1 VRSVNVVHNVCEVA
15 ELRLRSLF
23 APGADVVEPFGE
35 FGEFGAFVD
44 PVLPRSAQR
53 ELLSQAHATLKVGQ
67 MLLVTSVQSGAKPLL
82 TQPVAV
88 QHDAD
93 LQSASALH
101 KRISKGFGMGE
112 LVATGELAG
121 PPGDG
126 VPPTA
131 TDSQVPDDEQEHSY
145 TGSFGSRVI
154 APHGKLAHCSDV
166 GANRRL
172 THTNPVTQHVE
183 DAQSDFALQ
192 PMNSCKLGSAVVGD
206 WAAHSEAT
214 RSTATEAQAI
224 RRDIAMQTDKTAL
237 GEGEVELRTQTR
249 KTLDE

>member
-1 VRSVNVVHNVCEVA
+1 
-15 ELRLRSLF
+15 LRSLF

-35 FGEFGAFVD
+35 FGAFGD

-53 ELLSQAHATLKVGQ
+53 ELLSHAHATLKVGQ

-172 THTNPVTQHVE
+172 THTNPVTQQVE
-183 DAQSDFALQ
+183 DAQSDVALQ
-192 PMNSCKLGSAVVGD
+192 PMNSCKLGSEVVGD
-206 WAAHSEAT
+206 WAAHIEAT

-224 RRDIAMQTDKTAL
+224 RRDIAMQANKTAL
-237 GEGEVELRTQTR
+237 GE
-249 KTLDE
+249 

>member
-35 FGEFGAFVD
+35 FGIGEFGEFGEFGAFVD

-53 ELLSQAHATLKVGQ
+53 ELLSHAHATLKVGQ

-131 TDSQVPDDEQEHSY
+131 TVSQVPDDEQEHSY

-154 APHGKLAHCSDV
+154 NPHGKLAHCSDV

-172 THTNPVTQHVE
+172 THTAVKQHVE

-192 PMNSCKLGSAVVGD
+192 PMSSCKFGSAVVGD

-214 RSTATEAQAI
+214 RSTATEARAI

-237 GEGEVELRTQTR
+237 GE
-249 KTLDE
+249 